1 MQGNIIALRTGMPLS
16 FSELCGPQRSL
27 SSLATVS
34 CHFKSQP
41 SALTAPCNE
50 EEGKERRESCARSCH
65 DFSVVFC
72 RMLSAGVKE
81 RGVRICKVFKRVD

>member
-27 SSLATVS
+27 SSLAAVS

-50 EEGKERRESCARSCH
+50 EEGKERRERAVHALVTTLVWC
-65 DFSVVFC
+65 
-72 RMLSAGVKE
+72 SAECGLLVSKKE
-81 RGVRICKVFKRVD
+81 V